1 MASLYPKKIGGK
13 TYWYLREMA
22 RVDGKP
28 KMVSERYLGSAAE
41 IAAAIEGREAAALPE
56 RTRHLAFGDV
66 AAAWGML
73 EELGV
78 AGIIDQVAGPRP
90 AGQPLSTGT
99 YLALAALNRLVAPCS
114 KAAFADWWK
123 TTAADR
129 FTKIPASAL
138 DHRRFWDAMHA
149 ISLEQLEQASEKI
162 AARVVRVSGADVSSV
177 ALDMTNFATF
187 IATANGRAPIAQRG
201 KARQKRAD
209 LRLVG
214 LGLVVTRDGGLPLTW
229 RAYPGDRPDVT
240 QFPDMID
247 QLKDRYEAA
256 CAAAGADAEAA
267 EMTVVFDAG
276 QNSEANFAH
285 FAQAGLHYIGSVP
298 ASDCP
303 DLTTLP
309 ASRRAVVD
317 KDRFGGLTAYDTRR
331 VVYGAGRRAILTRS
345 PQLRDSQARGFD
357 GTTLAKAGKKLDEL
371 AATLARGKTRRAREK
386 VQAEIEQITS
396 KPWVRRVIRWQ
407 LDGDQPKDLRL
418 TWHVDPDARAALE
431 EEIFG
436 KHVLITSHDD
446 WPATEVIA
454 GYRSQSEAEFS
465 FRQLKDPHVVSFSP
479 MHHGTEHNI
488 RVHVFTCVLALQ
500 LAHLMRYRA
509 RQAGLDMSV
518 RELLGQLAAIGE
530 TVLIYPSTGGRPKA
544 RRMTTEVT
552 GHQPQL
558 SDVFSLARWAPQ
570 KSGHTPKQPQRAAD
584 QRKPLPGSKIIGKSG

>member
-1 MASLYPKKIGGK
+1 MASLYPKKSGGR

-28 KMVSERYLGSAAE
+28 KMVSERYLGTAAD
-41 IAAAIEGREAAALPE
+41 IAAAVEGRRAAGLPE

-73 EELGV
+73 EEIGV
-78 AGIIDQVAGPRP
+78 PGIIDEAAGPRP

-129 FTKIPASAL
+129 FTKIPASVL

-149 ISLEQLEQASEKI
+149 VTLEQLEQASEKI
-162 AARVVRVSGADVSSV
+162 AARVVQVSGADVSSV

-187 IATANGRAPIAQRG
+187 IATANAKAPIAQRG
-201 KARQKRAD
+201 KAKQKRSD

-229 RAYPGDRPDVT
+229 HAYPGDRPDVT
-240 QFPDMID
+240 QFTGMID
-247 QLKDRYEAA
+247 QLKGRYEAV
-256 CAAAGADAEAA
+256 CATAGLALEAA

-285 FAQAGLHYIGSVP
+285 FAGTGLHYIGSVP

-303 DLTTLP
+303 DLTALP
-309 ASRRAVVD
+309 ASVRTLVD
-317 KDRFGGLTAYDTRR
+317 GERFGGLTACDTRR
-331 VVYGAGRRAILTRS
+331 AVYGAERRAILTHS
-345 PQLRDSQARGFD
+345 PELRDSQARGFD
-357 GTTLAKAGKKLDEL
+357 GTTLAKAGKKLGEL
-371 AATLARGKTRRAREK
+371 AAVLARGKTRRPRDK
-386 VQAEIEQITS
+386 VEAEIGQITS
-396 KPWVRRVIRWQ
+396 KPWVRRVIRWE
-407 LDGDQPKDLRL
+407 LSGDQPKDLRL
-418 TWHVDPDARAALE
+418 TWHVDQDARAALE
-431 EEIFG
+431 EEVFG
-436 KHVLITSHDD
+436 KHVLITDHDD
-446 WPATEVIA
+446 WPVAEVIA

-465 FRQLKDPHVVSFSP
+465 FRQMKDPHVVSFSP
-479 MHHGTEHNI
+479 MRHWTEHNI

-500 LAHLMRYRA
+500 IAHLMRYRA
-509 RQAGLDMSV
+509 RQAGLDLSV
-518 RELLGQLAAIGE
+518 RELLGQLASIEE

-544 RRMTTEVT
+544 RRMTTELT
-552 GHQPQL
+552 GHQPRLHQI
-558 SDVFSLARWAPQ
+558 FGLARWAP
-570 KSGHTPKQPQRAAD
+570 KS
-584 QRKPLPGSKIIGKSG
+584 